1 MVVQLRA
8 PPGHGDIYPSLV
20 GSGML
25 ERLLDQGIEYVF
37 VSNSDN
43 LGATLD
49 LDILSHF
56 AKTDGAF
63 LMEVCKR
70 TKGDK
75 KGGHLAK
82 RKSDGR
88 LILRESA
95 MCPEDDKSAFEDIT
109 IHKYFNTNNLWLN
122 LKKLKFTLESS
133 GGTLKLPL
141 IKNQKTV
148 NPRDPTSASV
158 FQLETAMGSA
168 IECFDSASAIEVPRT
183 RFAPV
188 KTSSDLFALRSDAY
202 TISDASTIVL
212 VAAKPPFVKLDDK
225 YYKLVDKM
233 ESYTRSSPSLIE
245 CTSLLVRGPVIFE
258 SGVTLRGDV
267 VLINNKDVAVEL
279 HSRAIEDIELEL

>member
-88 LILRESA
+88 
-95 MCPEDDKSAFEDIT
+95 
-109 IHKYFNTNNLWLN
+109 
-122 LKKLKFTLESS
+122 
-133 GGTLKLPL
+133 
-141 IKNQKTV
+141 
-148 NPRDPTSASV
+148 
-158 FQLETAMGSA
+158 
-168 IECFDSASAIEVPRT
+168 
-183 RFAPV
+183 
-188 KTSSDLFALRSDAY
+188 
-202 TISDASTIVL
+202 
-212 VAAKPPFVKLDDK
+212 
-225 YYKLVDKM
+225 
-233 ESYTRSSPSLIE
+233 
-245 CTSLLVRGPVIFE
+245 
-258 SGVTLRGDV
+258 
-267 VLINNKDVAVEL
+267 
-279 HSRAIEDIELEL
+279 